1 MRWPGDRAVSTAL
14 GYVLS
19 LGITAILISG
29 LLLAGGN
36 FVEGERTRVT
46 QTELDVV
53 GQRLASQLTSADRAA
68 MTVDADGT
76 LVIEARLPD
85 RIAGTPYGI
94 EITEEATPDGA
105 QNTYTLTLR
114 TRTPDVTTSVSVHTT
129 TPLLNATVDGGT
141 LRIRYVDSDDD
152 GDTGKDSLEVTDG

>member
-1 MRWPGDRAVSTAL
+1 MRWFDDRAVSTAL

-36 FVEGERTRVT
+36 FVEGQRVQVT

-53 GQRLASQLTSADRAA
+53 GQRFASQLTSADRAA
-68 MTVDADGT
+68 MTVGADGS

-85 RIAGTPYGI
+85 RIAGTPYEI
-94 EITEEATPDGA
+94 EITEVATPDGA
-105 QNTYTLTLR
+105 QNTYGLTLR
-114 TRTPDVTTSVSVHTT
+114 TRTPDVVTSVTVHTT
-129 TPLLNATVDGGT
+129 TPLLNATVNGGPI
-141 LRIRYVDSDDD
+141 RIEYVDSGDD
-152 GDTGKDSLEVTDG
+152 GDSKKDSLEVSDV